1 MLKNAMIML
10 ELSPSLP
17 YNKTYSGRNWSSRQN
32 TLLALLAI
40 FLFNRKNERK
50 EDKLMNFGYFDD
62 EHREYVITKPNTPA
76 PWCNY
81 LGSPEYGAII
91 SNNAGGYS
99 FVKSGANGR
108 IIRYHFNS
116 DDTPGRYIYLRDDE
130 TGDFWSAS
138 WQPVGKDLN
147 EYKSE
152 VRHGTAYTK
161 MFADYAGIRSEA
173 MYYVPLNKV
182 YEVWCCKV
190 SNTSDKPRK
199 ISVFGYAELS
209 NDDNYNQDQVNLQY
223 SLCTTVTSFRGNKI
237 YQQIN
242 PNWYKGPDGS
252 NGKERFFGLAG
263 QKVTSYNGDKEAFIG
278 MYHDYGNPVAVERG
292 ECDGVCNYNENS
304 CGALHT
310 ALEIAPGETKTMAFI
325 LGRYKESD
333 ADKIIAAYEDV
344 SVCDKEIDEL
354 RSYWHAK
361 LNNFN
366 INTPS
371 QAFNS
376 MVNTWNAYQC
386 FLTFTWS
393 RAASFVYCGERN
405 GYGYRDTVQD
415 IQGVIHTDP
424 EAALDK
430 IRFMLSAQVDNGG
443 GLPLV
448 RFDHD
453 DRAGHEGTPDDP
465 DYVKE
470 TGHPAYRAD
479 DALWLFPTVFKY
491 IAETGNLDFIDEEI
505 TWSNVPE
512 KASVYEHL
520 KRAIDFSM
528 NHLGPHGLP
537 AGLHADWN
545 DCLRLGA
552 QGESSFVAMQLY
564 YAFTIMRQ
572 FAEKKNDTEYIA
584 YLDQTQKQVGDK
596 INELWWED
604 DRYNRGFKETGELI
618 GSKKDPEASMWLNPQ
633 SWSVISGL
641 ATKEQAEKALESVDR
656 ELNTAYGAK
665 VMAPSYVDHYF
676 DGALAG
682 LFPPSTKENGGI
694 FSQTQGWIILAE
706 ALMGHGNK
714 AFQYFEESS
723 PSSQNDQAE
732 IRKLEP
738 YVHGQYTEGDES
750 PFHGRS
756 HVHWLTGT
764 ATTCMVGCVEGICG
778 IRPDID
784 GLRVAPAIPSDWKE
798 MTMEKNF
805 RGKKLLIK
813 VENPNGRESGC
824 SEFYINGEKQEE
836 NYIPAEK
843 LTEVTEVR
851 MVL

>member
-1 MLKNAMIML
+1 
-10 ELSPSLP
+10 
-17 YNKTYSGRNWSSRQN
+17 
-32 TLLALLAI
+32 
-40 FLFNRKNERK
+40 
-50 EDKLMNFGYFDD
+50 MNFGYFD
-62 EHREYVITKPNTPA
+62 EENREYVITKPNTPA

-108 IIRYHFNS
+108 ILRYHFNS
-116 DDTPGRYIYLRDDE
+116 DDTPGRYLYLRDDE
-130 TGDFWSAS
+130 DGDFWSAS
-138 WQPVGKDLN
+138 WQPVGKPLDK
-147 EYKSE
+147 YQSE

-161 MFADYAGIRSEA
+161 MFAEYAGIKSEA

-182 YEVWCCKV
+182 YEVWCLKV
-190 SNTSDKPRK
+190 TNASDRPRK
-199 ISVFGYAELS
+199 ISAFGYAELT

-223 SLCTTVTSFRGNKI
+223 TLCTTNTSFRKNKI

-242 PNWYKGPDGS
+242 LNWYKGPDGS

-263 QKVTSYNGDKEAFIG
+263 QPVTSYNGDKEAFIG

-292 ECDGVCNYNENS
+292 ECDGVCNYNDNS

-310 ALEIAPGETKTMAFI
+310 ALELAPGETKTMAFL

-344 SVCDKEIDEL
+344 SVCDREIEEL
-354 RSYWHAK
+354 KDYWHGK
-361 LNNFN
+361 LNHFK

-371 QAFNS
+371 DAFNS

-393 RAASFVYCGERN
+393 RAASFIYCGERN

-424 EAALDK
+424 EAALEK

-453 DRAGHEGTPDDP
+453 ERAGHEGTPDDP

-479 DALWLFPTVFKY
+479 DALWLFPTVYKY
-491 IAETGNLDFIDEEI
+491 ISETGNQAFIDEEI
-505 TWSNVPE
+505 TWSNIEE

-552 QGESSFVAMQLY
+552 QGESSFVALQLY
-564 YAFTIMRQ
+564 YAFTIMRH
-572 FAEKKNDTEYIA
+572 FAEKKNDAEYIA
-584 YLDQTQKQVGDK
+584 YLDKTQEEVGKK
-596 INELWWED
+596 INDLWWEG
-604 DRYNRGFKETGELI
+604 DRFNRGFKETGELI
-618 GSKKDPEASMWLNPQ
+618 GSKNDPEASMWLNPQ
-633 SWSVISGL
+633 TWSVISGL
-641 ATKEQAEKALESVDR
+641 ATEEQARLAMDSVER
-656 ELNTAYGAK
+656 ELNTDYGAK

-694 FSQTQGWIILAE
+694 FSQTQGWLILAE

-714 AFQYFEESS
+714 AFMYFEESS
-723 PSSQNDQAE
+723 PSSQNDKAE

-764 ATTCMVGCVEGICG
+764 ASTCMVGCVEGICG
-778 IRPDID
+778 MRPDLD
-784 GLRVAPAIPSDWKE
+784 GLRVSPAIPSDWKQ
-798 MTMEKNF
+798 MTMEKDF
-805 RGKKLLIK
+805 RGKKVVIK
-813 VENPNGRESGC
+813 VENPNGKESGC
-824 SEFYINGEKQEE
+824 SEFYINGEKQED
-836 NYIPAEK
+836 NYIPESM
-843 LTEVTEVR
+843 LTDVTEVR